1 MNVIGKLPFVIATRF
16 SQQIRNMSLVRS
28 LAFVNNQWVPASSGE
43 TFEVTNPANGQVL
56 GQVPDM
62 DVDDT
67 EQAVNVAFEAFKTWE
82 HTTAKERSV
91 LLRKWYNLLEDNKD
105 EIAQI
110 MTAESGKPLSEAAG
124 EVAYANGFIDWFSE
138 EARRIPGEIV
148 ASPTQTKEMMMIRRP
163 IGVAALITPWNFPA
177 AMITRK
183 AGAALAAGCTCVIKP
198 AEDTPLTALAMADL
212 AAKAGIPKGVIN
224 VVTCSR
230 KKAAEVGRVLC
241 TSPQVAGLSF
251 TGSTNVGKLLYEQCA
266 STVKRVSL
274 ELGGNAPFIVFES
287 ADLEAAVKGAIACKF
302 RNCGQTCVS
311 ANRLFVQESIFNQF
325 VAKLEEAVKGLKVG
339 DGAAAGVTQGPLIND
354 AQATKVKQLV
364 EDAVKKGA
372 KVHLGG
378 KPASEMGAR
387 YFQPTIISDVDHS
400 MRVYNEEIF
409 GPVAVCIPFKS
420 EEEVLAIANSTRSGL
435 AGYFYSNNL
444 SQIWRVAKRLEVGM
458 VGINEGLLSAPE
470 AAFGGIKESGI
481 GREGSHYGIE
491 EYSYI
496 KYLCFGHD

>member
-1 MNVIGKLPFVIATRF
+1 MNVIGKLPFVIATRL

-105 EIAQI
+105 EIARI

-274 ELGGNAPFIVFES
+274 ELGGNAPYIVFES
-287 ADLEAAVKGAIACKF
+287 ADLEAAVKGTIACKF

-311 ANRLFVQESIFNQF
+311 ANRLFIQESIFDQF

-372 KVHLGG
+372 KVHLG
-378 KPASEMGAR
+378 
-387 YFQPTIISDVDHS
+387 DVDHS
-400 MRVYNEEIF
+400 MRVFNEEIF
-409 GPVAVCIPFKS
+409 GPVAVCIPFKN

>member
-1 MNVIGKLPFVIATRF
+1 MNVIGKLPFVIATRL

-105 EIAQI
+105 EIARI

-274 ELGGNAPFIVFES
+274 ELGGNAPYIVFES
-287 ADLEAAVKGAIACKF
+287 ADLEAAVKGTIACKF
-302 RNCGQTCVS
+302 RNCGQ
-311 ANRLFVQESIFNQF
+311 
-325 VAKLEEAVKGLKVG
+325 VG
-339 DGAAAGVTQGPLIND
+339 EIY
-354 AQATKVKQLV
+354 
-364 EDAVKKGA
+364 
-372 KVHLGG
+372 VHFALDLG
-378 KPASEMGAR
+378 
-387 YFQPTIISDVDHS
+387 
-400 MRVYNEEIF
+400 
-409 GPVAVCIPFKS
+409 
-420 EEEVLAIANSTRSGL
+420 
-435 AGYFYSNNL
+435 
-444 SQIWRVAKRLEVGM
+444 
-458 VGINEGLLSAPE
+458 
-470 AAFGGIKESGI
+470 
-481 GREGSHYGIE
+481 
-491 EYSYI
+491 
-496 KYLCFGHD
+496 